1 MPSILC
7 VDDEPTQLIL
17 LKFAFER
24 AGFTVLRANDGQEAV
39 ELTTQHRPDIIL
51 MDLMMPVKD
60 GYQATVEIKAEPSLA
75 HIPIVLYTAYDR
87 EVLAEQAK
95 LAGAAEIIRKTTPPK
110 ALVAKIDELL
120 ASYQTES

>member
-24 AGFTVLRANDGQEAV
+24 AGFTVLSANDGQEAV

-60 GYQATVEIKAEPSLA
+60 GYQATVEIKADSNLA
-75 HIPIVLYTAYDR
+75 HIPIVLYTAYDQ

-95 LAGAAEIIRKTTPPK
+95 QAGAAEIIRKTTPPK
-110 ALVAKIDELL
+110 ALVAKINELL